1 MIKIISQKV
10 EHLTMG
16 LPPGVLV
23 CEFLMEEEIEGQV
36 EQFYLTALYDDMDHF
51 STSKQSVYDFYVSE
65 DDDAEPAE
73 LIEEYSSLRQTKKS
87 KYHEYFKMADKL
99 VDEFIAEKG
108 LV

>member
-16 LPPGVLV
+16 PPPGVLV
-23 CEFLMEEEIEGQV
+23 CEFLMEEEIEGKV

-51 STSKQSVYDFYVSE
+51 SVSKQSVYDFYVS
-65 DDDAEPAE
+65 DDEAEPAE
-73 LIEEYSSLRQTKKS
+73 LIEEYESLRRTKKS
-87 KYHEYFKMADKL
+87 KYHEYFKMADRL
-99 VDEFIAEKG
+99 VDEFIKEKG